1 MMVLISMVLRVLMD
15 AGHRDNPQL
24 CCYRLVGSWL
34 PIGGGGGDVQ
44 LSHEQPSFS
53 FSFCNFT
60 AEYVKDMGSVPTSC
74 VLDSLGKIWQC

>member
-1 MMVLISMVLRVLMD
+1 MQGIEITPISAAIGLSVR
-15 AGHRDNPQL
+15 GYQL
-24 CCYRLVGSWL
+24 
-34 PIGGGGGDVQ
+34 GGGGGDVQ
-44 LSHEQPSFS
+44 LSQEQPSFS